1 MVFLRLVMKIVT
13 ERSKCMA
20 MCNAHYAH
28 DWKSERSSDNNSDRD
43 FRDAGTKRET
53 TTIT

>member
-13 ERSKCMA
+13 EKSKCMA

-28 DWKSERSSDNNSDRD
+28 NDWKSERSSDNNSDRD
-43 FRDAGTKRET
+43 Y
-53 TTIT
+53 